1 MQLIKKT
8 PIVGQ
13 LFKVDSKIALELE
26 VLFFRVSVLVLFCL
40 RILPRLFRALGQTL
54 PQNEGCR
61 IFRVG

>member
-26 VLFFRVSVLVLFCL
+26 VLFFCVSVLVLFCFKNFAKVIQSTGADL
-40 RILPRLFRALGQTL
+40 ASK
-54 PQNEGCR
+54 
-61 IFRVG
+61 